1 MVHSW
6 AVGSLLAETIRVAD
20 VYLHHH
26 TNVLSYSASV
36 SSGRLL
42 LISNPSNHSMFWCL
56 QAVENN
62 QMECTAKIEIHGSTV
77 GYWLHFIPNSLFR
90 SVTHTGQHASKC
102 YQKDAFKGVETCI
115 TPQLQVSPQ
124 WLTQM
129 VYKTSSPPCLLVSMS
144 LRIWGKVHMGGGGSV
159 IYCLVLTGCKKCV
172 KRFNLMTPN
181 CYCFVPCNPVLQEND
196 SKYWYKLQYRAHDV
210 IREPM
215 ANQN

>member
-6 AVGSLLAETIRVAD
+6 AVGSLLAETICVAD

-26 TNVLSYSASV
+26 TNVLSYSASI

-90 SVTHTGQHASKC
+90 SVTYTGQHASKC

-144 LRIWGKVHMGGGGSV
+144 LRIWGKVHMGGGGAVLFTAWFWQAAKNVWNDLISWHPTV
-159 IYCLVLTGCKKCV
+159 IVLYHVIQSCRK
-172 KRFNLMTPN
+172 MTPSIDTN
-181 CYCFVPCNPVLQEND
+181 CSTV
-196 SKYWYKLQYRAHDV
+196 H
-210 IREPM
+210 M
-215 ANQN
+215 T